1 MTRIEKIRDLL
12 KKQNIDAFYITHLP
26 NIRYVS
32 GFSGS
37 SAFVII
43 TPGKNFFITDFRYQ
57 SQSAEEVKG
66 FEISISNSSAEAVKK
81 IIAEEG
87 LHRIAFESSH
97 LTCMQLDKLNAENT
111 GVEFIPVAEEL
122 EKMNMIKTQD
132 ELGRIKKAAEIT
144 DKVFDKIL
152 GIIKPGMKEK
162 DVSAEIS
169 YWHKKFGAEMDSFDA
184 IVASG
189 WRGSL
194 PHGRASDKIIESG
207 EMVTLDFG
215 CIYEG
220 FCSDLTRTI
229 AVGKP
234 SDEMKKIYSVVLE
247 AQLKAIAF
255 AKAGVTTKELDNEA
269 RQYINSKGY
278 EGKFGHG
285 LGHGLGIEVH
295 EMPSVSQKM
304 DMKLPEGVVV
314 TIEPGIYVENL
325 GGVRIEDDVIISA
338 GGCEVINKSSKEL
351 IIL

>member
-1 MTRIEKIRDLL
+1 MARIEKIRDIL

-43 TPGKNFFITDFRYQ
+43 TPGKNYFITDFRYQ

-66 FEISISNSSAEAVKK
+66 FEIIISNISADAVKK

-87 LHRIAFESSH
+87 LHSVAFESSH
-97 LTCMQLDKLNAENT
+97 LTCMQLDKLKADNT
-111 GVEFIPVAEEL
+111 GVEFIAVAEEL
-122 EKMNMIKTQD
+122 EKMNMIKTED
-132 ELGRIKKAAEIT
+132 ELGKIKKAAEIT
-144 DKVFDKIL
+144 DRVFNKIL
-152 GIIKPGMKEK
+152 EIIKPGMKEK

-194 PHGRASDKIIESG
+194 PHGRASDKVIESG

-229 AVGKP
+229 SIGEP
-234 SDEMKKIYSVVLE
+234 PDEMKKIYSVVQQ
-247 AQLKAIAF
+247 AQQKAIDF
-255 AKAGVTTKELDNEA
+255 AKAGVTTKELDNAA
-269 RQYINSKGY
+269 REFIYSNGY
-278 EGKFGHG
+278 KGKFGHG

-304 DMKLPEGVVV
+304 DMKLPENVVV
-314 TIEPGIYVENL
+314 TIEPGIYVEGL
-325 GGVRIEDDVIISA
+325 GGVRIEDDVILKN
-338 GGCEVINKSSKEL
+338 GGCEVINTSPKDL

>member
-1 MTRIEKIRDLL
+1 MSRIEKIRELL
-12 KKQNIDAFYITHLP
+12 KKQNINAFYITHIP

-43 TPGKNFFITDFRYQ
+43 TPGKNYFITDFRYQ
-57 SQSAEEVKG
+57 SQSAEEVKD
-66 FEISISNSSAEAVKK
+66 FRISINSSSADAVRK

-87 LHRIAFESSH
+87 LHRVAFESSH
-97 LTCMQLDKLNAENT
+97 LTCMQLDKLKAENP

-122 EKMNMIKTQD
+122 EKMNMIKTEE

-144 DKVFDKIL
+144 DRVFNKIL
-152 GIIKPGMKEK
+152 EIIKPGMIEK

-215 CIYEG
+215 CIYDG

-229 AVGKP
+229 SIGEP
-234 SDEMKKIYSVVLE
+234 SDEMKKIYSVVHE
-247 AQLKAIAF
+247 AQQKAIDF
-255 AKAGVTTKELDNEA
+255 AKAGVTTKELDNSA
-269 RQYINSKGY
+269 REFIYSQGY

-295 EMPSVSQKM
+295 EMPGISQKM
-304 DMKLPEGVVV
+304 DMKLPENVVV
-314 TIEPGIYVENL
+314 TIEPGIYVEGL
-325 GGVRIEDDVIISA
+325 GGVRIEDDVIIRS
-338 GGCEVINKSSKEL
+338 GGCEVINSSPKEL